1 MTGDRREAGRDG
13 REPVR
18 PYLALIGDV
27 VASRELED
35 RAGVQRRLRGLL
47 AELNRELGV
56 APPGAAPA
64 DGAVPQPAAGADPA
78 EDVADPAEAA
88 ADPAYGELPP
98 LAAELAIT
106 AGDEVQGLLLRPGA
120 AVDVV
125 ARLGDALHPVRIAW
139 GVGAG
144 ELETDLQGDV
154 SLLDGPCFHRARGA
168 LEQAK
173 KDGAWARVEGLGP
186 AVDRGLSA
194 LFRLMG
200 AVREGWTDTQAR
212 YVRSV
217 RGRLQKE
224 VAERYDVSP
233 SVVSESL
240 KAARYRDLVEGEGAA
255 RALLDLFGSRAE
267 FASDSPR
274 KPNRAPRLPE
284 YLA

>member
-1 MTGDRREAGRDG
+1 MTGSQTGTGQGGG

-47 AELNRELGV
+47 RTLSRELG
-56 APPGAAPA
+56 APGEGEDPLQG
-64 DGAVPQPAAGADPA
+64 AAGAP
-78 EDVADPAEAA
+78 VRR
-88 ADPAYGELPP
+88 P
-98 LAAELAIT
+98 LAAPLAVT
-106 AGDEVQGLLLRPGA
+106 AGDEIQGLLLRPEA
-120 AVDVV
+120 AVDVLV
-125 ARLGDALHPVRIAW
+125 RLADGLHPVRIAW
-139 GVGAG
+139 GLGAG
-144 ELETDLQGDV
+144 ELETDLHGDV
-154 SLLDGPCFHRARGA
+154 SLLDGPCFHRARTA
-168 LEQAK
+168 LEGAA
-173 KDGAWARVEGLGP
+173 KDGAWARAVGLDP

-212 YVRSV
+212 YARAV

-224 VAERYDVSP
+224 VAERFDVSP

-240 KAARYRDLVEGEGAA
+240 KAARFRELAEAEEAA
-255 RALLDLFGSRAE
+255 RALLARFGAGAE
-267 FASDSPR
+267 ATPDSAPA
-274 KPNRAPRLPE
+274 PNAERELNPAPDLPE